1 MFLPGLFEASLRMT
15 GQSRLKDIRV
25 KPEYDKGTVPSGFS
39 LASCGKAFVR
49 TG

>member
-25 KPEYDKGTVPSGFS
+25 KPEYDWVKLNMTKKLFLLV
-39 LASCGKAFVR
+39 LA
-49 TG
+49 

>member
-25 KPEYDKGTVPSGFS
+25 KPEYDWAKLNMTKELS
-39 LASCGKAFVR
+39 LLVLA
-49 TG
+49 